1 MEVSF
6 LLSELAGKRI
16 KEFTE
21 EIDIQEDFDEYFSDY
36 WPYFERIVKTFSWK
50 FRIKQY
56 KVMIK

>member
-1 MEVSF
+1 MRIFKLMEVSF

-36 WPYFERIVKTFSWK
+36 WPYFERIVKTFS
-50 FRIKQY
+50 
-56 KVMIK
+56 